1 MSPENKSAAL
11 QEGPKPAKKL
21 RLGKLLPAL
30 IAIVVIVLVIVVG
43 TWGMWGGTDYP
54 SVKDVLGDQGKYLN
68 KYVEVRGTVK
78 LLSLD
83 VNNTTFVLSEGS
95 SDLRVNYTGALP
107 ANFEEGKDVVVKGT
121 LRKETALVLFAKDI
135 VVGCASKY

>member
-1 MSPENKSAAL
+1 MSPESKGAASP
-11 QEGPKPAKKL
+11 EGQKPAKKL
-21 RLGKLLPAL
+21 RLGKILPA
-30 IAIVVIVLVIVVG
+30 IIGIVVIVLVLVAG

-78 LLSLD
+78 LQSLD

-95 SDLRVNYTGALP
+95 SDIRVNYTGALP

-121 LRKETALVLFAKDI
+121 LRNLGGLVLVSKEI

>member
-1 MSPENKSAAL
+1 MSPESKSAVPP
-11 QEGPKPAKKL
+11 EGQKPARKL
-21 RLGKLLPAL
+21 RLGKIFPAL
-30 IAIVVIVLVIVVG
+30 IAIVVIVVVLVVG

-78 LLSLD
+78 LQSLD

-95 SDLRVNYTGALP
+95 SDIRVNYTGALP
-107 ANFEEGKDVVVKGT
+107 SNFEEGKDVVVKGT
-121 LRKETALVLFAKDI
+121 LRKEAALVLLAKEI